1 MSKARFIYFAVFAIL
16 IATALLPALH
26 FGRKGRTTARRSRV
40 TACVSRSPFCTRCAD
55 GRLWL
60 SPFGPRRARGSLE
73 SLWQESAQTVALI
86 PGTNDYSPGDLRMS
100 FLVVD
105 NRGKLVAPPTA
116 RVWIARSLSAKPL
129 QETVAHLEPIGVP
142 GVSTGA
148 DAPTIYVAHFHVA
161 APGKYYVLARPN
173 GKVSIG
179 GIRDLVVAKRSQ
191 TPAVGAAAYPSAT
204 PTLASTRGKIA
215 KLTTR
220 VPPDRALLRYSIA
233 DSLAAHAPFVV
244 TFATPRYC
252 TSRTCGPVVDVV
264 DAVRRRFANHG
275 IRFIHV
281 EIYRGQRPGQRTE
294 SLGPRVEAAVR
305 AVDVPGRQGRPGE
318 SEVLRSSFHRRA
330 RTRDRWGAP
339 LAAGVETCEC
349 SSVCLHPVT
358 TRTGSSAFARL
369 RISSACIRRR
379 SGASSTTAGS
389 MRCVSGGCCAS
400 IGKRWTGFSH
410 GSA

>member
-1 MSKARFIYFAVFAIL
+1 MRVSVAVLAL
-16 IATALLPALH
+16 AALTAGCGSGRSDRGAPA
-26 FGRKGRTTARRSRV
+26 
-40 TACVSRSPFCTRCAD
+40 
-55 GRLWL
+55 
-60 SPFGPRRARGSLE
+60 GSLE

-161 APGKYYVLARPN
+161 LPGKYYVLARPN
-173 GKVSIG
+173 GKISIG

-281 EIYRGQRPGQRTE
+281 EIYQDNDPAKGQNRWVHEWKLPSEPWTFLVGKDGLVKAKF
-294 SLGPRVEAAVR
+294 SGPVSTGELAR
-305 AVDVPGRQGRPGE
+305 AIDG
-318 SEVLRSSFHRRA
+318 VLR
-330 RTRDRWGAP
+330 
-339 LAAGVETCEC
+339 
-349 SSVCLHPVT
+349 
-358 TRTGSSAFARL
+358 
-369 RISSACIRRR
+369 
-379 SGASSTTAGS
+379 
-389 MRCVSGGCCAS
+389 
-400 IGKRWTGFSH
+400 
-410 GSA
+410 